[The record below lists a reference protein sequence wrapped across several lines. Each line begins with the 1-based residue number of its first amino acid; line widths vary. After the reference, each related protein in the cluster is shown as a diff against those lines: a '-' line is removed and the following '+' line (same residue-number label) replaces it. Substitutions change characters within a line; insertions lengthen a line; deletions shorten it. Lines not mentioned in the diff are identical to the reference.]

1 MQIIFEGN
9 GVIQNQ
15 KTNVRKTKEKGT
27 NEKNK
32 KRAFEDNSSGKKKP
46 QRDLEVETK
55 GRFRNCRDPCWYGH
69 SQQDSYGSTEAC
81 MCYVSLLV

>member
-32 KRAFEDNSSGKKKP
+32 KRAFEDNSSGKKKAT
-46 QRDLEVETK
+46 E
-55 GRFRNCRDPCWYGH
+55 RFRG
-69 SQQDSYGSTEAC
+69 
-81 MCYVSLLV
+81 

>member
-32 KRAFEDNSSGKKKP
+32 KRAFEDNSSGKKSHREI
-46 QRDLEVETK
+46 QRLRQRGGSEIAEIRAGMGT
-55 GRFRNCRDPCWYGH
+55 H
-69 SQQDSYGSTEAC
+69 SKIATEAQKLAC
-81 MCYVSLLV
+81 VM